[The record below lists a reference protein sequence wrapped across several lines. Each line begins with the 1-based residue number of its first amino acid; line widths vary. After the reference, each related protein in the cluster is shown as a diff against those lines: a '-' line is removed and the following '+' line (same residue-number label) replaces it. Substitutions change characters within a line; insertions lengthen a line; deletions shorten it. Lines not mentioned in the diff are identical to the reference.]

1 MRAGW
6 LTAGEAVPSGSGR
19 IAAPRSSADKPRPQP
34 WTGRSEG
41 RARPGRSPRSPSD
54 HSPFHRQESR
64 RGRAPRT
71 KGTAEQ
77 GTPGTAT
84 RSSQPSHRK
93 IYNKKS
99 RCYASWGP
107 GQTHWPTARCR

>member
-6 LTAGEAVPSGSGR
+6 LTTGEAVSSGSGR
-19 IAAPRSSADKPRPQP
+19 IAAPRSSADKPLPQP

-54 HSPFHRQESR
+54 CSPFRRQESR
-64 RGRAPRT
+64 RGHALGT
-71 KGTAEQ
+71 KDTAEQ

-84 RSSQPSHRK
+84 RSSRPSHRK
-93 IYNKKS
+93 ICSRKS
-99 RCYASWGP
+99 RCYAS
-107 GQTHWPTARCR
+107 